1 MSILTNVHFDNLLT
15 LATFSGLKTNRF
27 CVSSFGFRYTQVHTV
42 QNIKRV
48 CLREIITCLMMT
60 SSCDHLMASENTA
73 LLWKLKSLRHVTDK
87 SVVMCSCWTVKSLTQ
102 DWINGYVVLFW
113 NVDMVYLPFFRL
125 LMCKTNLLSF
135 W

>member
-87 SVVMCSCWTVKSLTQ
+87 SVVMCSC
-102 DWINGYVVLFW
+102 
-113 NVDMVYLPFFRL
+113 
-125 LMCKTNLLSF
+125 
-135 W
+135 